1 MRYPILLHDYFEMS
15 VARNPHKEA
24 LICRD
29 RRWTYQALSDQS
41 EALCKALIAL
51 GVQKQDRV
59 VVYMDNDA
67 EVVISMIGI
76 MKAGAIFVNLNGM
89 LKPKK
94 LSYILNDSGASV
106 LITSVS
112 KSKAVSEALEN
123 ADGLRAI
130 IWKGEDSSIPDR
142 LTPRSHTWG
151 EICSNSDSDAPGK
164 GNEEAVRDRRM
175 IDQDLAALI
184 YTSGST
190 GEPKGV
196 MSSHYN
202 MVSAAKSIIQYLQNR
217 ENDIILNVLPL
228 SFDYGLYQVIMS
240 CMFGGTVVLEKSFAF
255 IHSTLKRV
263 EEEKVTGFPLVP
275 TILAMMLNRQDLKK
289 YDFSSLRY
297 VSNTGAALP
306 VEHIRR
312 FRSLFSDVALYSMF
326 GLTECKRVC
335 YLSPAEVDRRPS
347 SVGKAIPNCEVWIE
361 DESGKEVG
369 PEETGELVIRGAN
382 VMRGYWNAPE
392 LSARYFRPGRYP
404 GELVLYSGD
413 YFRKDEEGYLYFLG
427 RKDDM
432 IKCRGER
439 VSAKEV
445 ENILYEIPGI
455 KEAAVLGIPDG
466 IEGQAI
472 KAFASVDPASGTSEK
487 AIRKYCAENLEP
499 FAVPK
504 YVELIDELPKTPNG
518 KIDKKTLMER

>member
-1 MRYPILLHDYFEMS
+1 MKYPTLLHEYFEMS
-15 VARNPHKEA
+15 AARSPGKEA
-24 LICRD
+24 LVCRD
-29 RRWTYQALSDQS
+29 RRWTYQDIKDQSDALSR
-41 EALCKALIAL
+41 ALTGL

-67 EVVISMIGI
+67 EVVISMIGV
-76 MKAGAIFVNLNGM
+76 MKTGAIFVNLNGM

-94 LSYILNDSGASV
+94 LSYILQDSGASA

-112 KSKAVSEALEN
+112 KAAAVSEALGN
-123 ADGLRAI
+123 ADGLRSI
-130 IWKGEDSSIPDR
+130 IWKGASALVPTR
-142 LTPRSHTWG
+142 LTPRSHLWDDV
-151 EICSNSDSDAPGK
+151 CSASASDGP
-164 GNEEAVRDRRM
+164 DRRGGTVVDSCGI

-196 MSSHYN
+196 MSTHYN
-202 MVSAAKSIIQYLQNR
+202 MVSAAKSITQYLQNR
-217 ENDIILNVLPL
+217 ESDIILNVLPL

-240 CMFGGTVVLEKSFAF
+240 FIFGGTVVLEKSFAF
-255 IHSTLKRV
+255 IHSTLKRL
-263 EEEKVTGFPLVP
+263 EEERVTGFPIVP
-275 TILAMMLNRQDLKK
+275 TILSLMLNRQDLKK
-289 YDFSSLRY
+289 YDFRSLRY
-297 VSNTGAALP
+297 VTNTGAALP

-312 FRSLFSDVALYSMF
+312 FRSLFPDVQLYSMF

-335 YLSPAEVDRRPS
+335 YLSPEEVDRRPS

-361 DESGKEVG
+361 DESGREIG
-369 PEETGELVIRGAN
+369 PGETGELVIRGSN

-413 YFRKDEEGYLYFLG
+413 YFRKDDDGYLYFLG

-445 ENILYEIPGI
+445 ENTLYEIRGI
-455 KEAAVLGIPDG
+455 REAAVIGIPDG
-466 IEGQAI
+466 IEGQSI
-472 KAFASVDPASGTSEK
+472 KAFVSVDPSSGTGERD
-487 AIRKYCAENLEP
+487 IRKYCADNLES

-504 YVELIDELPKTPNG
+504 YIQFIDELPKTPNG
-518 KIDKKTLMER
+518 KIDKKRLVEK